1 MRIELITLPQLGNNL
16 FSEVGEKR
24 GQGGPWK
31 GPNKQLGLFFLTY
44 LESESLVEDGVES
57 FLVNL
62 CVKLLLLVREHKD
75 LDVRVGR
82 AAAVHG
88 EKVGRLQDPNSE
100 LRRNNTDKV
109 PVNKRQKK
117 NKKTLSVIFEKD
129 MDFFFS

>member
-1 MRIELITLPQLGNNL
+1 M
-16 FSEVGEKR
+16 
-24 GQGGPWK
+24 
-31 GPNKQLGLFFLTY
+31 TY

-109 PVNKRQKK
+109 LVNKRQKK
-117 NKKTLSVIFEKD
+117 KKTLSVIFEKD
-129 MDFFFS
+129 MDFFLVNYQKKKNNLVKSSFKLHRN